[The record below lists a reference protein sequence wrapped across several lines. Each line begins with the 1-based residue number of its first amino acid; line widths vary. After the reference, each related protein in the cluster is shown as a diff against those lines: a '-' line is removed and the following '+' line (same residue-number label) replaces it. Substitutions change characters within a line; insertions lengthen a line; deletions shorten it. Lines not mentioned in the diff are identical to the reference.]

1 MVADMVLK
9 DLNSASATWLYHR
22 AKLSRVASLMV
33 FLELK
38 IDGVKISF
46 AVNGSRSRLFLD
58 QDKVQTV
65 SLLYV
70 FVFQSICRTI

>member
-1 MVADMVLK
+1 MVLK
-9 DLNSASATWLYHR
+9 DLNSESATSLYHR
-22 AKLSRVASLMV
+22 AKLNRAASLMV
-33 FLELK
+33 FFELK

-46 AVNGSRSRLFLD
+46 AVTGSRNRLFSGR
-58 QDKVQTV
+58 DKVQTV